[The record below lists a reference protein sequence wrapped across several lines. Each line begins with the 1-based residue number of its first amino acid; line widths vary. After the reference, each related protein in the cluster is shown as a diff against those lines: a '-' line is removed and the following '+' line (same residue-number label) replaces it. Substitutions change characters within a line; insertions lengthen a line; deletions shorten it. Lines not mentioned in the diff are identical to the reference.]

1 MKIIDKAIATTSG
14 MLLLLALTPAV
25 AAQDSAQRCF
35 EVFANIDARFATTG
49 CTSPVGLCTAGTLAG
64 FPGGTT
70 HFVALGLG
78 GAPVG
83 EASIVTPPAEPGS
96 TWSYRGDLVYTTPVG
111 ELRLEDVGVLDT
123 ARGTYTELQ
132 RVTSGTGSF
141 DGATGDL
148 FSYGH
153 TTPAG
158 DGFVGAV
165 RGSVCVPRTHGHH
178 HGHDHD

>member
-1 MKIIDKAIATTSG
+1 MKNITKAIATMSG
-14 MLLLLALTPAV
+14 ILVVLALTPGAV
-25 AAQDSAQRCF
+25 AQDADQHCF
-35 EVFANIDARFATTG
+35 RLHASIDARFSSSG

-70 HFVALGLG
+70 RFVALGIG
-78 GAPVG
+78 GAAVG
-83 EASIVTPPAEPGS
+83 EASIVTPPAEPGT

-123 ARGTYTELQ
+123 VRGTYTEMQ
-132 RVTSGTGSF
+132 RVMSGTGSF

-158 DGFVGAV
+158 DGFIGAV
-165 RGSVCVPRTHGHH
+165 RGTVCVPRHEHH
-178 HGHDHD
+178 HH

>member
-1 MKIIDKAIATTSG
+1 MMRSKVIAAVSAV
-14 MLLLLALTPAV
+14 LVVLALTPSV
-25 AAQDSAQRCF
+25 VAQDTDTRCF
-35 EVFANIDARFATTG
+35 DVFANIDARFATSG

-70 HFVALGLG
+70 RFVALGLG

-96 TWSYRGDLVYTTPVG
+96 TWSYRGDLVYTTPLG

-123 ARGTYTELQ
+123 VRGTFTELQ
-132 RVTSGTGSF
+132 RVVGGTGTF

-158 DGFVGAV
+158 DGFLGAV
-165 RGSVCVPRTHGHH
+165 RGSVCVPRRSHH
-178 HGHDHD
+178 HHH

>member
-1 MKIIDKAIATTSG
+1 MKRTTRAMMLVSAT
-14 MLLLLALTPAV
+14 MALLTAAPGV
-25 AAQDSAQRCF
+25 VAQDDDDDDRCF
-35 EVFANIDARFATTG
+35 DVFANIDARFATSG

-70 HFVALGLG
+70 RFTALGLG

-83 EASIVTPPAEPGS
+83 EASIVTPPAEPGT
-96 TWSYRGDLVYTTPVG
+96 TWSYRGDLVYTTPLG

-132 RVTSGTGSF
+132 RVMSGTGHF
-141 DGATGDL
+141 AGATGDL

-158 DGFVGAV
+158 DGFIGAV
-165 RGSVCVPRTHGHH
+165 RGSVCVPQPPHHH
-178 HGHDHD
+178 HGHH